1 MPELPLTPLVPLE
14 PLVPLVPEVPLVP
27 LEPLSPLSPVLA
39 NVTITYSPL
48 LNGELSELATTPP
61 STVK

>member
-1 MPELPLTPLVPLE
+1 VPELPLT
-14 PLVPLVPEVPLVP
+14 PLVP